1 MELLAEKEAVSLEVE
16 NLSQIHFT
24 PPGLTEFAFHAPNLW
39 GENVTEEMMTMV
51 EAAIQVAGYQ
61 GDTVALAGGGD
72 PTIHE
77 EDKYGDIIY
86 PRANKHKCKLFMEA
100 PVELLV
106 TYAQTK
112 INEAF
117 VELMV
122 HLFGDMDVEGSGGR
136 FKQAPVKTKKRLSLI
151 HI

>member
-1 MELLAEKEAVSLEVE
+1 MKLLAEKEAVSLEVE

-24 PPGLTEFAFHAPNLW
+24 PPGLTEFAFHAPYCW

-72 PTIHE
+72 PTIQE
-77 EDKYGDIIY
+77 KDEDGDPIQFV
-86 PRANKHKCKLFMEA
+86 NKHKCKLFMEA

-106 TYAQTK
+106 TYAKTK

-136 FKQAPVKTKKRLSLI
+136 FKQAPV
-151 HI
+151 